1 MLDELVSSLLYEG
14 YALYPY
20 TPGATKNA
28 TPTPFGIV
36 YPPIYAA
43 GGSSTFDLARIE
55 CELTADPAATLSAT
69 VWFLTPSG
77 ERHEAAERSVPLG
90 PLALGESAE
99 QAFAEGRVT
108 LGSEASG
115 GGRWR
120 MSCAIHNTVEVPEG
134 LDRGG
139 ALMHSLISTHIVVKV
154 DGGRFLS
161 PLDSEGCESINSFP
175 VLATVEDDAVL
186 GAAIVLPNHPR
197 IAEES
202 RVNLFDN
209 SEIEEALLLHVHA
222 LSEEERASM
231 ADQDPV
237 VREMIARAL
246 ATTPEEMIALHGGL
260 KPTSEVLRGSGL

>member
-36 YPPIYAA
+36 YPPVYAA
-43 GGSSTFDLARIE
+43 GSSATFDLAAVE
-55 CELTADPAATLSAT
+55 CLADPAPGESTFSAT

-77 ERHEAAERSVPLG
+77 ERHEAAERSVPVG
-90 PLALGESAE
+90 PLAFGESAT
-99 QAFAEGRVT
+99 ASFPEGRVE
-108 LGSEASG
+108 LSSRAAADGLWHV
-115 GGRWR
+115 R
-120 MSCAIHNTVEVPEG
+120 CAIHNTLDVPDG
-134 LDRGG
+134 LERGA
-139 ALMHSLISTHIVVKV
+139 ALMRSFISTHIVVQIQ
-154 DGGRFLS
+154 GGRFIS
-161 PLDSEGCESINSFP
+161 PLESEGCTSTNSFP
-175 VLATVEDDAVL
+175 VLATVADDAIL

-197 IAEES
+197 ISEES

-222 LSEEERASM
+222 LSEDERASM

-246 ATTPEEMIALHGGL
+246 ATTPEDMIRLHGGL
-260 KPTSEVLRGSGL
+260 KPTSEVLRGT

>member
-20 TPGATKNA
+20 TPGATKNS

-36 YPPIYAA
+36 YPPTYAA
-43 GGSSTFDLARIE
+43 ESSATFDLAQIE
-55 CELTADPAATLSAT
+55 CQFEAGSEATISAT

-77 ERHEAAERSVPLG
+77 ERHEAAERSVAVG
-90 PLALGESAE
+90 PLDLGVAGE

-108 LGSEASG
+108 LRSEASDG
-115 GGRWR
+115 NLWR
-120 MSCAIHNTVEVPEG
+120 VSCAIHNTVEVPDG
-134 LDRGG
+134 LDRGA
-139 ALMHSLISTHIVVKV
+139 ALMHSLISTHLVVKV
-154 DGGRFLS
+154 AGGRFLS
-161 PLDSEGCESINSFP
+161 PLDSEGCQSINSFP
-175 VLATVEDDAVL
+175 VLATPEDDAIL
-186 GAAIVLPNHPR
+186 GAAIVLPEHPR

-222 LSEEERASM
+222 LSEDERASM

-246 ATTPEEMIALHGGL
+246 ATTPEQMIALHGGL
-260 KPTSEVLRGSGL
+260 KPTSEVLRGS

>member
-36 YPPIYAA
+36 YPPRYAA
-43 GGSSTFDLARIE
+43 DSSATFDLARVE
-55 CELTADPAATLSAT
+55 CLMEPASAETTLSAT

-77 ERHEAAERSVPLG
+77 ERHEAAERSVRVG
-90 PLALGESAE
+90 PLALGAQETE
-99 QAFAEGRVT
+99 RFAEGHVI
-108 LGSEASG
+108 LGSVSAPDG
-115 GGRWR
+115 LWKV
-120 MSCAIHNTVEVPEG
+120 SCAIHNTVDVPDG

-139 ALMHSLISTHIVVKV
+139 ALMHSLISTHLVVQV
-154 DGGRFLS
+154 EDGRFIS
-161 PLDSEGCESINSFP
+161 PLESEGCQSVNTFP
-175 VLATVEDDAVL
+175 VLATEADDAIL

-222 LSEEERASM
+222 LSEDERASI
-231 ADQDPV
+231 ADQDPA

-246 ATTPEEMIALHGGL
+246 ATTPEEMIRLHGGL
-260 KPTSEVLRGSGL
+260 KPTSEVLRGT

>member
-1 MLDELVSSLLYEG
+1 MLDELVNSLLYEG

-36 YPPIYAA
+36 YPPVYAA
-43 GGSSTFDLARIE
+43 DSSATFDVAQVECLADVPE
-55 CELTADPAATLSAT
+55 GGTLSAT

-77 ERHEAAERSVPLG
+77 ERHAAAERSVPIG
-90 PLALGESAE
+90 PVALGETATE
-99 QAFAEGRVT
+99 EFAEGNVVLR
-108 LGSEASG
+108 SDEADG
-115 GGRWR
+115 GLWR
-120 MSCAIHNTVEVPEG
+120 IGCSIHNTVEVRPG

-154 DGGRFLS
+154 GAGRFLS
-161 PLDSEGCESINSFP
+161 PLDSPGCQSINSFP
-175 VLATVEDDAVL
+175 VLATPEDDAIL
-186 GAAIVLPNHPR
+186 GAAIVLPEHPR
-197 IAEES
+197 ISEES

-222 LSEEERASM
+222 LSEDERDSM
-231 ADQDPV
+231 AEQDPV

-246 ATTPEEMIALHGGL
+246 ATTPEDMIRLHGGL
-260 KPTSEVLRGSGL
+260 KPTSEVLRGS

>member
-36 YPPIYAA
+36 YPPVYAA
-43 GGSSTFDLARIE
+43 DSSSTYDLAQIE
-55 CELTADPAATLSAT
+55 CEFTAEAAATVRAT

-77 ERHEAAERSVPLG
+77 ERHEAAERSVPVG
-90 PLALGESAE
+90 PLALGESASRD
-99 QAFAEGRVT
+99 FAEGHVT
-108 LGSEASG
+108 LSSAAAAD
-115 GGRWR
+115 GRWR
-120 MSCAIHNTVEVPEG
+120 MSCSIHNTVEVPEG

-139 ALMHSLISTHIVVKV
+139 ALMHSLISTHIVVQL
-154 DGGRFLS
+154 DGGVFLS
-161 PLDSEGCESINSFP
+161 PLDSDGCQSINSFP
-175 VLATVEDDAVL
+175 VLATPEDDALL

-222 LSEEERASM
+222 LSEDERASM

-246 ATTPEEMIALHGGL
+246 ATTPEEMIRLHGGL
-260 KPTSEVLRGSGL
+260 KPTKEVLHGSEL

>member
-36 YPPIYAA
+36 YPPRYAA
-43 GGSSTFDLARIE
+43 DSGATFDLARLE
-55 CELTADPAATLSAT
+55 CLADAQVDATLSAT

-77 ERHEAAERSVPLG
+77 ERHEAAERSVPIG
-90 PLALGESAE
+90 PIAFGESATE
-99 QAFAEGRVT
+99 PFPEGRVE
-108 LGSEASG
+108 LASEPG
-115 GGRWR
+115 PDGQWR
-120 MSCAIHNTVEVPEG
+120 VSCAIHNTVEVPDG

-154 DGGRFLS
+154 AGGRFVS
-161 PLDSEGCESINSFP
+161 PLEAEGCQSINTFP
-175 VLATVEDDAVL
+175 VLATPEDDAIL
-186 GAAIVLPNHPR
+186 GAAIVLPDHPR

-222 LSEEERASM
+222 LSEAERASI
-231 ADQDPV
+231 ADQDPA

-246 ATTPEEMIALHGGL
+246 ATTPEEMIRLHGGL
-260 KPTSEVLRGSGL
+260 KPTSEVLRDG

>member
-1 MLDELVSSLLYEG
+1 MLDELVNSLLYEG

-36 YPPIYAA
+36 YPPLYAA
-43 GGSSTFDLARIE
+43 ESSATFDLAQIQ
-55 CELTADPAATLSAT
+55 CELEPVEDATISAT

-77 ERHEAAERSVPLG
+77 ERHEAAERSVPIG
-90 PLALGESAE
+90 PLALGHAADQPFE
-99 QAFAEGRVT
+99 EGHVT
-108 LGSEASG
+108 LRSDRSA

-120 MSCAIHNTVEVPEG
+120 VSCAIHNTVEVAPG

-154 DGGRFLS
+154 VGGRFLS
-161 PLDSEGCESINSFP
+161 PLDSDGCQSINSFP
-175 VLATVEDDAVL
+175 VLATPEDDAIL
-186 GAAIVLPNHPR
+186 GAAIVLPEHPR

-209 SEIEEALLLHVHA
+209 AEIEEALLLHVHA
-222 LSEEERASM
+222 LSDDERASI
-231 ADQDPV
+231 ADQDPA

-260 KPTSEVLRGSGL
+260 KPTSEVLRGS

>member
-1 MLDELVSSLLYEG
+1 MLDELVNSLLYEG

-36 YPPIYAA
+36 YPPRYAA
-43 GGSSTFDLARIE
+43 DSSATFDLARIE
-55 CELTADPAATLSAT
+55 CQFEAAADATISAT

-77 ERHEAAERSVPLG
+77 ERHEAAERSVPIG
-90 PLALGESAE
+90 PLALGEAAE
-99 QAFAEGRVT
+99 ETFAEGHVT
-108 LGSEASG
+108 LGSEACD

-120 MSCAIHNTVEVPEG
+120 VSCAIHNTVDVPAG
-134 LDRGG
+134 LDRGA

-154 DGGRFLS
+154 AGGRFLS
-161 PLDSEGCESINSFP
+161 PLDSDGCQSVNSFP
-175 VLATVEDDAVL
+175 VLATPEDDAIL
-186 GAAIVLPNHPR
+186 GAAIVLPEHPR

-209 SEIEEALLLHVHA
+209 AEIEEALLLHVHA
-222 LSEEERASM
+222 LSDDERASI
-231 ADQDPV
+231 ADQDPA

-246 ATTPEEMIALHGGL
+246 ATTPEDMIRLHGGL
-260 KPTSEVLRGSGL
+260 KPTSEVLRGS

>member
-36 YPPIYAA
+36 YPPRYAA
-43 GGSSTFDLARIE
+43 ESSATFDLACVE
-55 CELTADPAATLSAT
+55 CLVAPASEATRLNAT

-77 ERHEAAERSVPLG
+77 ERHEAAERSVPVG
-90 PLALGESAE
+90 PLALGEEAT
-99 QAFAEGRVT
+99 APFAEGHVVLRSKPAADGLWHV
-108 LGSEASG
+108 
-115 GGRWR
+115 
-120 MSCAIHNTVEVPEG
+120 SCAIHNTVEVPAG

-139 ALMHSLISTHIVVKV
+139 ALMHSLISTHIVVQV
-154 DGGRFLS
+154 DGGRFIS
-161 PLDSEGCESINSFP
+161 PLESDGCQSVNSFP
-175 VLATVEDDAVL
+175 VLATVEDDAIL

-197 IAEES
+197 ISEES

-222 LSEEERASM
+222 LSEDERASM

-246 ATTPEEMIALHGGL
+246 ATTPEDMIRLHGGL
-260 KPTSEVLRGSGL
+260 KPTSEVLRGT

>member
-36 YPPIYAA
+36 YPPRYAA
-43 GGSSTFDLARIE
+43 ASTATFDLAQIE
-55 CELTADPAATLSAT
+55 CEFTAEPEATISAT

-77 ERHEAAERSVPLG
+77 ERHEAAERSVPIG
-90 PLALGESAE
+90 PLTLGEAAE
-99 QAFAEGRVT
+99 QTFAEGRVT
-108 LGSEASG
+108 IASEPSAG
-115 GGRWR
+115 DRWR
-120 MSCAIHNTVEVPEG
+120 VSCAIHNTVEVPDG

-154 DGGRFLS
+154 HGGRFLS
-161 PLDSEGCESINSFP
+161 PLDSEGCQSINSFP
-175 VLATVEDDAVL
+175 VLATPEDDAIL
-186 GAAIVLPNHPR
+186 GAAIVLPEHPR

-222 LSEEERASM
+222 LSEDERASI
-231 ADQDPV
+231 ADQDPA

-260 KPTSEVLRGSGL
+260 KPTSEVLRGS